1 MIISGWGHFCDI
13 AITISSIQTLL
24 ALLFICCKSLNA
36 VFAFIHDIS
45 GRAEKVPLQGKVI
58 WKTEATSGLQIP
70 LFGRILNSGQQSAIA
85 KLVESLDLPAP
96 NYTIL

>member
-45 GRAEKVPLQGKVI
+45 GPELKRFLYK
-58 WKTEATSGLQIP
+58 
-70 LFGRILNSGQQSAIA
+70 A
-85 KLVESLDLPAP
+85 KLYGKRKLRAVYKFPYLDEF
-96 NYTIL
+96 